1 MKDKPVYEILRKRA
15 DLIIPLN
22 LINPKSPNFTPPNCK
37 TVHDIMRLLHE
48 FSYTE
53 LFQLSDLATDYG
65 NISTR
70 LDASIPLEL
79 FIIDLGKGISDVVK
93 NPYKVTPDEITSRPF
108 RAVLKGM
115 LNDELK
121 RREPRPVNLGGF
133 FSVMSQQILTA
144 PNTGGERFGDRS
156 YAIISDQYLNF
167 SSRVGYHY
175 SILDTFCG
183 LTPTKNHVNFQFKG
197 GAADELRK
205 NRRARVI
212 QKILEELGFLVE
224 VVADRVT
231 ARLVKQE
238 QWAIEDKLDHLGRLL
253 IFTRQM
259 DMLMSSEDS
268 VNHLAEC
275 FLKGDYCMESVPD
288 SRAAAGS
295 NTP

>member
-1 MKDKPVYEILRKRA
+1 M
-15 DLIIPLN
+15 
-22 LINPKSPNFTPPNCK
+22 
-37 TVHDIMRLLHE
+37 
-48 FSYTE
+48 
-53 LFQLSDLATDYG
+53 
-65 NISTR
+65 
-70 LDASIPLEL
+70 
-79 FIIDLGKGISDVVK
+79 
-93 NPYKVTPDEITSRPF
+93 
-108 RAVLKGM
+108 
-115 LNDELK
+115 
-121 RREPRPVNLGGF
+121 NLGGF

-212 QKILEELGFLVE
+212 QRILEELGFLVE

-238 QWAIEDKLDHLGRLL
+238 QRVIEDKLDHLGRLL